1 MSSLLY
7 TQQLSKQYGKQKAV
21 HQVSL
26 TINKGEICGLVGEN
40 GAGKT
45 TLLRMLSG
53 LISQTSGTIT
63 SSKYCRIGALI
74 ESPAL
79 QPNLSAIDNLRY
91 MALQL
96 NLKQADEK
104 ILETLAIVGLEE
116 VDPKKK
122 SKDFSLGMRQR
133 LAIAL
138 AILDDPDFLILD
150 EPINGLDPVGI
161 KEMRS
166 IILNLRNQYGM
177 TILISS
183 HILSEL
189 EMVVDR
195 YIIMHKG
202 LIVKEFSK
210 QELEQTLEEQLYLQ
224 TNNHPKTFTI
234 LEEQGIAYKI
244 DKDYIS
250 LSSDTNV
257 MSLIHLLINHEIEV
271 KEIFKQQMSFEDYYL
286 TLLQEGEGEEHD
298 TLL

>member
-1 MSSLLY
+1 MASLLS
-7 TQQLSKQYGKQKAV
+7 TQELSKQYGKQKAV

-63 SSKYCRIGALI
+63 SSKNCRMGALI

-104 ILETLAIVGLEE
+104 ILETLAIVGLED

-224 TNNHPKTFTI
+224 TNNHPKTLTT
-234 LEEQGIAYKI
+234 LEDHGIAYKI

-257 MSLIHLLINHEIEV
+257 MNLIHLLINHEIEV

-286 TLLQEGEGEEHD
+286 TLIQEGEEHD

>member
-1 MSSLLY
+1 MSSLLS
-7 TQQLSKQYGKQKAV
+7 TQELSKQYGKQKAV
-21 HQVSL
+21 QQVSL

-63 SSKYCRIGALI
+63 SSKDCRIGALI

-104 ILETLAIVGLEE
+104 ILETLAIVGLED
-116 VDPKKK
+116 VNPKKK

-234 LEEQGIAYKI
+234 LEAQGIAYKI

-286 TLLQEGEGEEHD
+286 TLLQEGEEHD

>member
-1 MSSLLY
+1 MSSLLS
-7 TQQLSKQYGKQKAV
+7 TQELSKQYGKQKAV

-63 SSKYCRIGALI
+63 SSKDCRIGALI

-104 ILETLAIVGLEE
+104 ILETLAIVGLED

-138 AILDDPDFLILD
+138 AILDKPDFLILD

-234 LEEQGIAYKI
+234 LEAQGIAYKI

-286 TLLQEGEGEEHD
+286 TLLQEGEEHD

>member
-1 MSSLLY
+1 MSSLLS
-7 TQQLSKQYGKQKAV
+7 TQELSKQYGKQKAV

-63 SSKYCRIGALI
+63 SSKDCRMGALI

-104 ILETLAIVGLEE
+104 ILETLAIVGLED

-202 LIVKEFSK
+202 LIIKEFSK

-224 TNNHPKTFTI
+224 TNNHPKTLTI
-234 LEEQGIAYKI
+234 LEEKGIAYKI

-286 TLLQEGEGEEHD
+286 TLLQEGEEHD

>member
-1 MSSLLY
+1 MSSLLS
-7 TQQLSKQYGKQKAV
+7 TQELSKQYGKQKAV

-63 SSKYCRIGALI
+63 SSKDCRIGALI

-104 ILETLAIVGLEE
+104 ILETLAIVGLED

-202 LIVKEFSK
+202 LVVKEFSK
-210 QELEQTLEEQLYLQ
+210 QELEQTLAEQLYLQ

-271 KEIFKQQMSFEDYYL
+271 NEIFKQQMSFEDYYL
-286 TLLQEGEGEEHD
+286 TLLQEGEEHD

>member
-1 MSSLLY
+1 
-7 TQQLSKQYGKQKAV
+7 
-21 HQVSL
+21 
-26 TINKGEICGLVGEN
+26 
-40 GAGKT
+40 
-45 TLLRMLSG
+45 MLSG

-63 SSKYCRIGALI
+63 SSKDCRIGALI

-96 NLKQADEK
+96 NIKQADEK
-104 ILETLAIVGLEE
+104 ILETLAIVGLEN

-166 IILNLRNQYGM
+166 IILNLRNKYGM

-202 LIVKEFSK
+202 LVVKEFSK
-210 QELEQTLEEQLYLQ
+210 QELEQTLEEQLYIQ
-224 TNNHPKTFTI
+224 TNNHPKTLTI
-234 LEEQGIAYKI
+234 LEEKGITYKI

-250 LSSDTNV
+250 LPSDTNV

-271 KEIFKQQMSFEDYYL
+271 NEIFKQQMSFEDYYL
-286 TLLQEGEGEEHD
+286 TLLQEGEEHD

>member
-1 MSSLLY
+1 MSSLLS
-7 TQQLSKQYGKQKAV
+7 TQELSKQYGKQKAV
-21 HQVSL
+21 QQVSL

-53 LISQTSGTIT
+53 LISKTSGTIT
-63 SSKYCRIGALI
+63 SSKDCRIGALI

-104 ILETLAIVGLEE
+104 ILETLAIVGLED

-202 LIVKEFSK
+202 LVVKEFSK

-286 TLLQEGEGEEHD
+286 TLIQEREEHD

>member
-1 MSSLLY
+1 MSSLLS
-7 TQQLSKQYGKQKAV
+7 TQELSKQYGKQKAV
-21 HQVSL
+21 QQVSL

-63 SSKYCRIGALI
+63 SSKDCRIGALI

-104 ILETLAIVGLEE
+104 ILETLAIVGLED

-195 YIIMHKG
+195 YIVMHKG

-286 TLLQEGEGEEHD
+286 TLLQEGEEHD

>member
-1 MSSLLY
+1 MASLLS

-21 HQVSL
+21 QQVSL

-45 TLLRMLSG
+45 TLLRMISG

-63 SSKYCRIGALI
+63 SSKDCRIGALI

-104 ILETLAIVGLEE
+104 ILETLAIVGLED

-271 KEIFKQQMSFEDYYL
+271 NEIFKQQMSFEDYYL
-286 TLLQEGEGEEHD
+286 TLLQEGEEHD

>member
-1 MSSLLY
+1 MSSLLS

-21 HQVSL
+21 QQVSL

-104 ILETLAIVGLEE
+104 ILETLAIVGLED

-210 QELEQTLEEQLYLQ
+210 RELEQTLAEQLYLQ

-271 KEIFKQQMSFEDYYL
+271 NEIFKQQMSFEDYYL
-286 TLLQEGEGEEHD
+286 TLLQEGEEHD

>member
-1 MSSLLY
+1 MASLLS
-7 TQQLSKQYGKQKAV
+7 TQELSKQYGKQKAV

-26 TINKGEICGLVGEN
+26 TLNKGEICGIVGEN

-53 LISQTSGTIT
+53 LISKTSGTIT
-63 SSKYCRIGALI
+63 SSKDCRIGALI

-104 ILETLAIVGLEE
+104 ILETLAIVGLEDI
-116 VDPKKK
+116 DPKKK

-161 KEMRS
+161 KEMRG

-195 YIIMHKG
+195 YIIMHTG

-286 TLLQEGEGEEHD
+286 TLLQEGEEHD

>member
-1 MSSLLY
+1 MSSLLS
-7 TQQLSKQYGKQKAV
+7 TQELSKQYGKQKVV

-63 SSKYCRIGALI
+63 SSKDCRMGALI

-104 ILETLAIVGLEE
+104 ILETLAIVGLEDI
-116 VDPKKK
+116 DPKKK

-161 KEMRS
+161 KEMRG

-202 LIVKEFSK
+202 LVVKEFSK

-224 TNNHPKTFTI
+224 TNNHPKTLTI
-234 LEEQGIAYKI
+234 LEEKGIAYKI

-250 LSSDTNV
+250 LPSDTNV

-286 TLLQEGEGEEHD
+286 TLLQEGEEHD

>member
-1 MSSLLY
+1 MSSLLS
-7 TQQLSKQYGKQKAV
+7 TQELSKQYGKQKAV

-63 SSKYCRIGALI
+63 NSKDCRIGALI

-104 ILETLAIVGLEE
+104 ILETLAIVGLED

-138 AILDDPDFLILD
+138 AILDQPDFLILD

-286 TLLQEGEGEEHD
+286 TLLQEGEEHD

>member
-1 MSSLLY
+1 MSSLLS
-7 TQQLSKQYGKQKAV
+7 TQELSKQYGKQKAV

-63 SSKYCRIGALI
+63 SSKDCRIGALI

-104 ILETLAIVGLEE
+104 ILETLAIVGLEDI
-116 VDPKKK
+116 DPKKK

-286 TLLQEGEGEEHD
+286 TLLQEGEEHD

>member
-1 MSSLLY
+1 MSSLLS

-63 SSKYCRIGALI
+63 SSKDCRIGALI

-104 ILETLAIVGLEE
+104 ILETLAIVGLED

-133 LAIAL
+133 LSIAL

-210 QELEQTLEEQLYLQ
+210 QELEQTLEEHLYLQ
-224 TNNHPKTFTI
+224 TNNHPKTLTI
-234 LEEQGIAYKI
+234 LEEHGIAYKI

-286 TLLQEGEGEEHD
+286 TLIQEGEEHD

>member
-1 MSSLLY
+1 MSSLLS
-7 TQQLSKQYGKQKAV
+7 TQELSKQYGKQKAV

-63 SSKYCRIGALI
+63 SSKDCRIGALI

-91 MALQL
+91 IALQL

-104 ILETLAIVGLEE
+104 ILETLAIVGLED

-202 LIVKEFSK
+202 LVVKEFSK

-224 TNNHPKTFTI
+224 TNNHPKTLTV
-234 LEEQGIAYKI
+234 LEEKSIAYKI
-244 DKDYIS
+244 DKDYIG
-250 LSSDTNV
+250 LPSDTNV

-271 KEIFKQQMSFEDYYL
+271 NEIFKQQMSFEDYYL
-286 TLLQEGEGEEHD
+286 TLLQEGEEHD

>member
-1 MSSLLY
+1 MASLLS
-7 TQQLSKQYGKQKAV
+7 TQELSKQYGKQKAV

-26 TINKGEICGLVGEN
+26 TLNKGEICGIVGEN

-53 LISQTSGTIT
+53 VISQTSGTIT
-63 SSKYCRIGALI
+63 SSKDCRIGALI

-104 ILETLAIVGLEE
+104 ILETLAIVGLED

-202 LIVKEFSK
+202 LVVKEFSK
-210 QELEQTLEEQLYLQ
+210 RELEQTLEEQLYLQ
-224 TNNHPKTFTI
+224 TNNHPKTLTI
-234 LEEQGIAYKI
+234 LEEKGIAYKI
-244 DKDYIS
+244 DKEYIS
-250 LSSDTNV
+250 LSSDTTV

-286 TLLQEGEGEEHD
+286 TLLQEGEEHD

>member
-1 MSSLLY
+1 MSSLLS
-7 TQQLSKQYGKQKAV
+7 TQELSKQYGKQKAV
-21 HQVSL
+21 QQVSL

-53 LISQTSGTIT
+53 LISQTSGTIN
-63 SSKYCRIGALI
+63 SSKDCRIGALI

-104 ILETLAIVGLEE
+104 ILETLAIVGLEDI
-116 VDPKKK
+116 DPKKK

-250 LSSDTNV
+250 LSSDTNI

-286 TLLQEGEGEEHD
+286 TLLQEGEEHD

>member
-1 MSSLLY
+1 MASLLS

-63 SSKYCRIGALI
+63 SSKDCRIGALI

-96 NLKQADEK
+96 NLKQADKK
-104 ILETLAIVGLEE
+104 ILETLAIVGLED
-116 VDPKKK
+116 VDPKKI

-210 QELEQTLEEQLYLQ
+210 RELEQTLEEQLYLQ

-234 LEEQGIAYKI
+234 LEELGISYKI
-244 DKDYIS
+244 DKNYIS

-286 TLLQEGEGEEHD
+286 TLIQEGEEHD

>member
-1 MSSLLY
+1 MSSLLS
-7 TQQLSKQYGKQKAV
+7 TQELSKQYGKQKAV
-21 HQVSL
+21 QQVSL

-63 SSKYCRIGALI
+63 SSKDCRMGALI

-104 ILETLAIVGLEE
+104 ILETLAIVGLEDI
-116 VDPKKK
+116 DPKKK

-234 LEEQGIAYKI
+234 LEAQGIAYKI

-250 LSSDTNV
+250 LPSNTNV

-286 TLLQEGEGEEHD
+286 TLIQEGEEHD

>member
-1 MSSLLY
+1 MSSLLS
-7 TQQLSKQYGKQKAV
+7 TQELSKQYGKQKAV
-21 HQVSL
+21 QQVSL

-53 LISQTSGTIT
+53 LISQTSGTIN
-63 SSKYCRIGALI
+63 SSKDCRIGALI

-104 ILETLAIVGLEE
+104 ILETLAIVGLEDI
-116 VDPKKK
+116 DPKKK

-286 TLLQEGEGEEHD
+286 TLLQEGEEHD

>member
-1 MSSLLY
+1 MSSLLS
-7 TQQLSKQYGKQKAV
+7 TQELSKQYGKQKAV
-21 HQVSL
+21 QQVSL

-53 LISQTSGTIT
+53 LISKTSGTIT
-63 SSKYCRIGALI
+63 SSKDCRIGALI

-104 ILETLAIVGLEE
+104 ILETLAIVGLED

-138 AILDDPDFLILD
+138 AILDKPDFLILD

-286 TLLQEGEGEEHD
+286 TLLQEGEEHD

>member
-1 MSSLLY
+1 MSSLLS
-7 TQQLSKQYGKQKAV
+7 TQELSKQYGKQKAV

-63 SSKYCRIGALI
+63 NSKDCRIGALI

-104 ILETLAIVGLEE
+104 ILETLAIVGLED

-210 QELEQTLEEQLYLQ
+210 RKLEQTLEEQLYLQ
-224 TNNHPKTFTI
+224 TNNHPKSFTI

-286 TLLQEGEGEEHD
+286 TLLQEGEEHD

>member
-1 MSSLLY
+1 MSSLLS
-7 TQQLSKQYGKQKAV
+7 TQELSKQYGKQKAV
-21 HQVSL
+21 QQVSL

-63 SSKYCRIGALI
+63 NSKDCRMGALI

-104 ILETLAIVGLEE
+104 ILETLAIVGLED

-210 QELEQTLEEQLYLQ
+210 QELEQTLKEQLYLQ

-234 LEEQGIAYKI
+234 LEEQVIAYKI
-244 DKDYIS
+244 DKEYIS

-286 TLLQEGEGEEHD
+286 TLLQEGEEHD

>member
-1 MSSLLY
+1 MSSLLS

-63 SSKYCRIGALI
+63 SSRDCRIGALI

-104 ILETLAIVGLEE
+104 ILETLAIVGLED

-286 TLLQEGEGEEHD
+286 TLLQEGEEHD

>member
-1 MSSLLY
+1 MSSLLS

-63 SSKYCRIGALI
+63 SSKDCRIGALI

-104 ILETLAIVGLEE
+104 ILETLAIVGLED

-250 LSSDTNV
+250 LPSNTNV

-271 KEIFKQQMSFEDYYL
+271 NEIFKQQMSFEDYYL
-286 TLLQEGEGEEHD
+286 TLIQEGEEHD

>member
-1 MSSLLY
+1 MSSLLS
-7 TQQLSKQYGKQKAV
+7 TQELSKQYGKQKAV
-21 HQVSL
+21 QQVSL

-53 LISQTSGTIT
+53 LISQTSGTIN
-63 SSKYCRIGALI
+63 SSKDCRIGALI

-104 ILETLAIVGLEE
+104 ILETLAIVGLEDI
-116 VDPKKK
+116 DPKKK

-271 KEIFKQQMSFEDYYL
+271 KEIVKQQMSFEDYYL
-286 TLLQEGEGEEHD
+286 TLIQEGEEHD

>member
-1 MSSLLY
+1 MSSLLS
-7 TQQLSKQYGKQKAV
+7 TQELSKQYGKQKAV
-21 HQVSL
+21 QQVSL

-53 LISQTSGTIT
+53 LISKTSGTIT
-63 SSKYCRIGALI
+63 SSKDCRIGALI

-104 ILETLAIVGLEE
+104 ILETLAIVGLEDA
-116 VDPKKK
+116 DPKKK

-138 AILDDPDFLILD
+138 AILDKPDFLILD

-202 LIVKEFSK
+202 LVVKEFSK

-286 TLLQEGEGEEHD
+286 TLIQEREEHD

>member
-1 MSSLLY
+1 MSSLLS

-63 SSKYCRIGALI
+63 SSKDCRIGALI

-104 ILETLAIVGLEE
+104 ILETLAIVSLED

-286 TLLQEGEGEEHD
+286 TLLQEGEEHD

>member
-1 MSSLLY
+1 MSSLLS
-7 TQQLSKQYGKQKAV
+7 TQELSKQYGKQKAV

-63 SSKYCRIGALI
+63 SSKDCRIGALI

-104 ILETLAIVGLEE
+104 ILETLAIVGLED

-224 TNNHPKTFTI
+224 TNNLPKTFTI

-286 TLLQEGEGEEHD
+286 ALLQEGEEHD

>member
-1 MSSLLY
+1 MSSLLSI
-7 TQQLSKQYGKQKAV
+7 QQLSKQYGKQKAV

-104 ILETLAIVGLEE
+104 ILETLAIVGLED

-202 LIVKEFSK
+202 LVVKEFSK

-234 LEEQGIAYKI
+234 LEAQGIAYKI

-286 TLLQEGEGEEHD
+286 TLLQEGEEHD

>member
-1 MSSLLY
+1 MSSLLS
-7 TQQLSKQYGKQKAV
+7 TQELSKQYGKQKAV

-63 SSKYCRIGALI
+63 SSKDCRMGALI

-271 KEIFKQQMSFEDYYL
+271 NEIFKQQMSFEDYYL
-286 TLLQEGEGEEHD
+286 TLIQEGEEYD

>member
-1 MSSLLY
+1 MSSLLS
-7 TQQLSKQYGKQKAV
+7 TQELSKQYGKQKAV

-63 SSKYCRIGALI
+63 SSKDCRIGALI

-104 ILETLAIVGLEE
+104 ILETLAIVGLED

-138 AILDDPDFLILD
+138 AILDKPDFLILD

-286 TLLQEGEGEEHD
+286 TLLQEGEEHD

>member
-1 MSSLLY
+1 MSSLLS
-7 TQQLSKQYGKQKAV
+7 TQELSKQYGKQKAV

-63 SSKYCRIGALI
+63 SSKDCRIGALI

-104 ILETLAIVGLEE
+104 ILETLAIVGFED

-224 TNNHPKTFTI
+224 TKNHPKTFTI

-286 TLLQEGEGEEHD
+286 TLLQEGEEHD